1 MDAPAASTIT
11 SSSHALPYLS
21 IANPHATA
29 RIYPHG
35 GHVAQWR
42 PAGHGEVLW
51 LSARSLYQPGKPI
64 RGGIPLCFPW
74 FGPHPQRSELP
85 AHGFA
90 RIRPWTVAQ
99 ASDLPD
105 GRSRVRLSLAADSET
120 LAAWPHD
127 FSAELTISVGATL
140 EVELAVTNRGQ
151 LPAPC
156 EMALHTYFSI
166 GDIRHTTVEGL
177 GGCTF
182 IDKLDHGTRKVQDGN
197 IAFTGEIDRV
207 YLGSEATAVIRDPVL
222 GRRISIA
229 KRGSRSTVVWN
240 PWIAKAVK
248 MADFGDHEWPGM
260 LCVET
265 ANAADDRLSLA
276 PGATQRMA
284 AVISVSSGA

>member
-1 MDAPAASTIT
+1 MNALAASSVT
-11 SSSHALPYLS
+11 SSSDALPFLS
-21 IANPHATA
+21 LANPHASA
-29 RIYPHG
+29 RIYLHG
-35 GHVAQWR
+35 GQVAQWR
-42 PAGHGEVLW
+42 PAGHSEVLW

-74 FGPHPQRSELP
+74 FGGHPQRSDLP

-90 RIRPWTVAQ
+90 RITPWTVAQ
-99 ASDLPD
+99 TSDLPD
-105 GRSRVRLSLAADSET
+105 GSSRVRLSLVADSET

-140 EVELAVTNRGQ
+140 EVELAVTNRGP

-156 EMALHTYFSI
+156 EMALHTYFTV

-177 GGCTF
+177 SGCTF
-182 IDKLDHGTRKVQDGN
+182 IDKPDQGTRKVQDGA
-197 IAFTGEIDRV
+197 IAFNGETDRV
-207 YLGSEATAVIRDPVL
+207 YLGSEATAVIRDPLL
-222 GRRISIA
+222 GRRISVA
-229 KRGSRSTVVWN
+229 KRGSRSTVVWT
-240 PWIAKAVK
+240 PWIAKAAK

-265 ANAADDRLSLA
+265 ANVADDRLTLA

-284 AVISVSSGA
+284 TVISVNGGA